1 MTAPGPAGPLPWRVG
16 RIPVRVASADID
28 RWPHLIHLVAAGALG
43 AAGLALFGLPPVDVH
58 GPLHYLRIMDP
69 LCGMTRATRHL
80 ARGEVAEALTYN
92 PAVVLLPIVAALVT
106 ARWAGGRLTGTWL
119 HVSIRRSVPLVL
131 VASVAIALLWA
142 RQQAHV
148 DLLTR
153 R

>member
-1 MTAPGPAGPLPWRVG
+1 MGGAAPPPRRVG
-16 RIPVRVASADID
+16 RLPVRIAPADID
-28 RWPHLIHLVAAGALG
+28 RWPHLIHLVAAATAG
-43 AAGLALFGLPPVDVH
+43 AAGLALFGLPPVDIH
-58 GPLHYLRIMDP
+58 GPLHYVRVMDP

-80 ARGEVAEALTYN
+80 ARGEVSAAITYN

-106 ARWAGGRLTGTWL
+106 ARWAWGRLTGMWL
-119 HVSIRRSVPLVL
+119 HVSVRRSVPLVVL
-131 VASVAIALLWA
+131 ASVALALLWA